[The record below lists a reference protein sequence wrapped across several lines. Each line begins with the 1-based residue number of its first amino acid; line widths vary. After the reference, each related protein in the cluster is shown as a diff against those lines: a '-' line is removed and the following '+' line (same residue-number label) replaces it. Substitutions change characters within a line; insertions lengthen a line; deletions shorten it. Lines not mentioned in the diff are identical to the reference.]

1 MAGVCWT
8 KKSGDPAG
16 RSLPGRLREPG
27 GSEPGYRRPA
37 VVVQN
42 DLFNTSNIRTV
53 VVCALTTNL
62 RRAGAPGNVLL
73 DPGEANL
80 LQQSVVNISQ
90 VFTVDQRDLV
100 EKIGSLDSE
109 RASQVIS
116 GINLLLEPR
125 EVEDVGG

>member
-1 MAGVCWT
+1 M
-8 KKSGDPAG
+8 
-16 RSLPGRLREPG
+16 
-27 GSEPGYRRPA
+27 
-37 VVVQN
+37 
-42 DLFNTSNIRTV
+42 
-53 VVCALTTNL
+53 CALTTNL

>member
-1 MAGVCWT
+1 M
-8 KKSGDPAG
+8 
-16 RSLPGRLREPG
+16 
-27 GSEPGYRRPA
+27 
-37 VVVQN
+37 
-42 DLFNTSNIRTV
+42 
-53 VVCALTTNL
+53 CALTTNL

-73 DPGEANL
+73 DPGEADL